1 MKYYL
6 KALKNYADFSGRA
19 RRKEYW
25 LFTLYNII
33 IFVALVT
40 LGALVGFPGGA
51 EGVFVFV
58 AFYMVGVL
66 IPALAVSVRRLHDT
80 GRSGWWLLLYF
91 VPFGAYFVPFGA
103 YFVPFG
109 AIVVLVFLVQDSN
122 PASNKFG
129 KNPKRSVR
137 KW

>member
-33 IFVALVT
+33 IFVALVF
-40 LGALVGFPGGA
+40 LGAMVGFPRGA

-91 VPFGAYFVPFGA
+91 VPFGA
-103 YFVPFG
+103 
-109 AIVVLVFLVQDSN
+109 IVVLVFLVQDSN

>member
-80 GRSGWWLLLYF
+80 GRSGWWFLL
-91 VPFGAYFVPFGA
+91 

>member
-6 KALKNYADFSGRA
+6 KALKNYANFSGRA

-33 IFVALVT
+33 IYVALVI
-40 LGALVGFPGGA
+40 LGAMVGFLPGGA
-51 EGVFVFV
+51 EGVFG

-80 GRSGWWLLLYF
+80 GRSGWWFLLN
-91 VPFGAYFVPFGA
+91 
-103 YFVPFG
+103 FVPFG

-129 KNPKRSVR
+129 ENPKRSVA
-137 KW
+137 

>member
-33 IFVALVT
+33 IFVALVF
-40 LGALVGFPGGA
+40 LGAMVGFPRGA

-91 VPFGAYFVPFGA
+91 VPFGA
-103 YFVPFG
+103 
-109 AIVVLVFLVQDSN
+109 IVVLVFLVQDSN

-129 KNPKRSVR
+129 KNPKRAVR

>member
-6 KALKNYADFSGRA
+6 KALKNYANFSGRA

-33 IFVALVT
+33 IFVALVF
-40 LGALVGFPGGA
+40 LGAMVGFPGGA

-80 GRSGWWLLLYF
+80 GRSGWWFLLN
-91 VPFGAYFVPFGA
+91 
-103 YFVPFG
+103 FVPFG

>member
-33 IFVALVT
+33 IFVALVF
-40 LGALVGFPGGA
+40 LGAMVGFPRGA

-80 GRSGWWLLLYF
+80 GRSGWWFLLN
-91 VPFGAYFVPFGA
+91 
-103 YFVPFG
+103 FVPFG

>member
-6 KALKNYADFSGRA
+6 KALKNYANFSGRA

-33 IFVALVT
+33 IFVALVF
-40 LGALVGFPGGA
+40 LGAMVGFPGGA

-91 VPFGAYFVPFGA
+91 VPFGA
-103 YFVPFG
+103 
-109 AIVVLVFLVQDSN
+109 IVVLVFLVQDSN

>member
-33 IFVALVT
+33 IFAALVI
-40 LGALVGFPGGA
+40 LGAMVGFLPGGA
-51 EGVFVFV
+51 EGVFG

-91 VPFGAYFVPFGA
+91 VPFGA
-103 YFVPFG
+103 
-109 AIVVLVFLVQDSN
+109 IVVLVFLVQDSN

>member
-33 IFVALVT
+33 IFVALVF
-40 LGALVGFPGGA
+40 LGAMVGFPGGA

-91 VPFGAYFVPFGA
+91 VPFGA
-103 YFVPFG
+103 
-109 AIVVLVFLVQDSN
+109 IVVLVFLVQDSN

>member
-33 IFVALVT
+33 IFVALVF
-40 LGALVGFPGGA
+40 LGAMVGFPGGA

-80 GRSGWWLLLYF
+80 GRSGWWFLL
-91 VPFGAYFVPFGA
+91 

>member
-6 KALKNYADFSGRA
+6 KALKNYANFSGRA

-33 IFVALVT
+33 IYVALVI
-40 LGALVGFPGGA
+40 LVAMVGFLPGGA
-51 EGVFVFV
+51 EGVFG

-80 GRSGWWLLLYF
+80 GRSGWWFLLN
-91 VPFGAYFVPFGA
+91 
-103 YFVPFG
+103 FVPFG

-129 KNPKRSVR
+129 ENPKRSVA
-137 KW
+137 

>member
-6 KALKNYADFSGRA
+6 KALKNYANFSGRA

-33 IFVALVT
+33 IFVALVF
-40 LGALVGFPGGA
+40 LGAMVGFPGGA

-91 VPFGAYFVPFGA
+91 VL
-103 YFVPFG
+103 FG

>member
-6 KALKNYADFSGRA
+6 KALKNYANFSGRA

-33 IFVALVT
+33 IFVALVF
-40 LGALVGFPGGA
+40 LGAMVGFPRGA

-91 VPFGAYFVPFGA
+91 VPFGA
-103 YFVPFG
+103 
-109 AIVVLVFLVQDSN
+109 IVVLVFLVQDSN

>member
-6 KALKNYADFSGRA
+6 KALKNYANFSGRA

-33 IFVALVT
+33 IYVALVI
-40 LGALVGFPGGA
+40 LGAMVGFLPGGA
-51 EGVFVFV
+51 EGVFG

-80 GRSGWWLLLYF
+80 GRSGWWFLLN
-91 VPFGAYFVPFGA
+91 
-103 YFVPFG
+103 FVPFG

>member
-6 KALKNYADFSGRA
+6 KALKNYANFSGRA

-33 IFVALVT
+33 IYVALVI
-40 LGALVGFPGGA
+40 LGAMVGFPGGA

-80 GRSGWWLLLYF
+80 GRSGWWFLLN
-91 VPFGAYFVPFGA
+91 
-103 YFVPFG
+103 FVPFG

-129 KNPKRSVR
+129 ENPKRSVA
-137 KW
+137 